1 MTEIEFQEKISAV
14 AAGDRNALREIYDEY
29 LPYIY
34 TVVYGVVGN
43 KEDAEDLSA
52 DCFVRIWETAGRF
65 KPGNGHKGYLA
76 TIARNM
82 AIDFIRKKNREMPM
96 DELPEDDSGGSPPT
110 AGEDSNVNVIS
121 VRDAISTLSP
131 PEQTIVNMKILS
143 DMTFKEIA
151 ESLGQPIGTITW
163 RYNEAIKKLRTIL
176 GSTA

>member
-1 MTEIEFQEKISAV
+1 
-14 AAGDRNALREIYDEY
+14 
-29 LPYIY
+29 
-34 TVVYGVVGN
+34 
-43 KEDAEDLSA
+43 
-52 DCFVRIWETAGRF
+52 
-65 KPGNGHKGYLA
+65 
-76 TIARNM
+76 M

-96 DELPEDDSGGSPPT
+96 EELPEDDSGGSPPT

-131 PEQTIVNMKILS
+131 PEQTVVNMKILS

-176 GSTA
+176 ASTA